1 MDTDFQSLFQVR
13 MANYGDI
20 PAIMNITREAFVKYQ
35 QMSGVENLAALEES
49 YNDVKKDIDTK
60 VVLLALS
67 DGEPVGS
74 VRVEVFPDKTA
85 YLSRFAVKV
94 TSQNNGIGKSKMN
107 LVDKVLMY
115 H

>member
-1 MDTDFQSLFQVR
+1 MESDYQSLFQVR
-13 MANYGDI
+13 LANYDDI

-74 VRVEVFPDKTA
+74 VRVEVFPIKPHIC
-85 YLSRFAVKV
+85 R
-94 TSQNNGIGKSKMN
+94 
-107 LVDKVLMY
+107 VLR
-115 H
+115 